1 MTPKEFLLLAWQIDS
16 RIERRAEELE
26 RLQTKLEAGRAA
38 NLSGMPRG
46 GRYDWTDTAAKVA
59 DLQREICA
67 EIEKLCRT
75 KRAVNN
81 AIDSVEDM
89 RYRRL
94 LEMRY
99 RNYMTFEQIAA
110 AMAYDVRTIHRL
122 HGKALLRVR
131 VPSEFA

>member
-59 DLQREICA
+59 DLQREIRA
-67 EIEKLCRT
+67 EIEKLCMT